1 MHILIEHCIE
11 LGKDGP
17 ETCACLSLMGVDP
30 KVTEIV
36 WKRLESENADFFTAY
51 KETLKDEKEKEQQEK
66 ETAANNALMSR
77 CDSACSLSSLA
88 CAQVDNNGVGNWHSP
103 CF

>member
-11 LGKDGP
+11 LGKDCP
-17 ETCACLSLMGVDP
+17 ETCYCLSFMGVDP

-36 WKRLESENADFFTAY
+36 WKRLESENADFFTEY
-51 KETLKDEKEKEQQEK
+51 KEYLRLKEEKEQQEK
-66 ETAANNALMSR
+66 EAAANNAFMSR

-88 CAQVDNNGVGNWHSP
+88 CTQVDNNAVGNWHSP